1 LSKLLALLGATIG
14 GCLGWWLGAHAGV
27 FLGFVLSIVGTGCG
41 LYLGRRVSATCFS
54 FVLILLGPVAP
65 ALTSQQPRAVARY
78 PLRLVDLSLVADPVY
93 GLQLVAL
100 PAPKAVMKGTGGDL
114 VWLRFDP
121 DTALAWLNAAAA
133 VLRTAVPGGPVD
145 AIQWSPTLRP
155 VSGRGGFL
163 LGRDRRKGVLGKAH
177 WLALADSAPGW
188 QAEITAQE
196 ADSLLHLFLALAP
209 QARLDLSA
217 GAAPDKDSV
226 DRPVIVVQQPQPVS
240 RGNRNRVAAQFVVGA
255 DGRVEPESF
264 VVVLA
269 ASPRVASEAWEVV
282 RASRFEP
289 AQRQG
294 RPVRQLVQLLIAR
307 P

>member
-1 LSKLLALLGATIG
+1 
-14 GCLGWWLGAHAGV
+14 
-27 FLGFVLSIVGTGCG
+27 
-41 LYLGRRVSATCFS
+41 
-54 FVLILLGPVAP
+54 
-65 ALTSQQPRAVARY
+65 
-78 PLRLVDLSLVADPVY
+78 LRLVDLSLVADTVY
-93 GLQLVAL
+93 GLQRVAL
-100 PAPKAVMKGTGGDL
+100 PTPKVVMEGTGGAL

-177 WLALADSAPGW
+177 WLAIADSAPGW

-209 QARLDLSA
+209 QARLDVS
-217 GAAPDKDSV
+217 GAAPDKDNV
-226 DRPVIVVQQPQPVS
+226 DRPVSVVQQPQPAS
-240 RGNRNRVAAQFVVGA
+240 RGSRNRVAAQFVVGA

-289 AQRQG
+289 AQQRG